1 VEATPSVVAT
11 TSLNTTAIN
20 KWKKWVHF
28 ELEYFD
34 QKKSIAG
41 KKPKSCKR
49 LALKLAVEV

>member
-28 ELEYFD
+28 ELEYFH
-34 QKKSIAG
+34 QKKKHSRQETQVMQTPSFEA
-41 KKPKSCKR
+41 CC
-49 LALKLAVEV
+49 